1 MLAQFENGYFLEVK
15 VIEYSDGEK
24 EYEFNVIS
32 DNDYYIID
40 SGWTEYRSIELYWPL
55 DEIGY
60 ILEYC
65 DSDPGIEILK
75 GNKYEILKEETFEEY
90 LQKRRI
96 YI

>member
-1 MLAQFENGYFLEVK
+1 MLAKFENGYFLEVN
-15 VIEYSDGEK
+15 VFEYSDGEK
-24 EYEFNVIS
+24 EYEFKVIE
-32 DNDYYIID
+32 DEYYLITQ
-40 SGWTEYRSIELYWPL
+40 GYTEYRSIELYWPL

-65 DSDPGIEILK
+65 DSNPGVEILK

-90 LQKRRI
+90 LQKRGI